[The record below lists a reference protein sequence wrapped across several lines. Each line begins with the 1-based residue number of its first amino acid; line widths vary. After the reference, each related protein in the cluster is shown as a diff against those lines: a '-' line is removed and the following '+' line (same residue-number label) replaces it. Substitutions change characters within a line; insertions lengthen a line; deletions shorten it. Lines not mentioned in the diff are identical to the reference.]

1 MNLTK
6 FSIRRPVTVFMSI
19 VIIILFGAVSLSKLP
34 LDLLPNFGLTYAA
47 VMTQYSGS
55 GPYEVENM
63 VTKPLE
69 DAIGSV
75 SNLKNITSQSQDGSS
90 VIMVEFEDGTDMD
103 FATLQMREKID
114 MVKGFLP
121 EGVSDPMVLKFDPSM
136 APILYISV
144 SSDMP
149 SEKLGSFVDDNIKQ
163 KIERVAGVASVS
175 VEGKDEREI
184 QVELMPEKLIG
195 YGVS

>member
-47 VMTQYSGS
+47 VMTQYNGS

-149 SEKLGSFVDDNIKQ
+149 SEKLGSFVDDNKSRKSRGWQ
-163 KIERVAGVASVS
+163 
-175 VEGKDEREI
+175 
-184 QVELMPEKLIG
+184 ELRL
-195 YGVS
+195 YQ

>member
-1 MNLTK
+1 
-6 FSIRRPVTVFMSI
+6 
-19 VIIILFGAVSLSKLP
+19 
-34 LDLLPNFGLTYAA
+34 
-47 VMTQYSGS
+47 
-55 GPYEVENM
+55 
-63 VTKPLE
+63 
-69 DAIGSV
+69 
-75 SNLKNITSQSQDGSS
+75 
-90 VIMVEFEDGTDMD
+90 MD

-136 APILYISV
+136 APRLYISV

-195 YGVS
+195 YGVSQSQIAGILQAENNNIPG

>member
-184 QVELMPEKLIG
+184 QVELMPEKLI
-195 YGVS
+195 

>member
-195 YGVS
+195 

>member
-69 DAIGSV
+69 DA
-75 SNLKNITSQSQDGSS
+75 
-90 VIMVEFEDGTDMD
+90 
-103 FATLQMREKID
+103 
-114 MVKGFLP
+114 
-121 EGVSDPMVLKFDPSM
+121 
-136 APILYISV
+136 
-144 SSDMP
+144 
-149 SEKLGSFVDDNIKQ
+149 
-163 KIERVAGVASVS
+163 
-175 VEGKDEREI
+175 
-184 QVELMPEKLIG
+184 
-195 YGVS
+195 

>member
-121 EGVSDPMVLKFDPSM
+121 EGVSDPMVLKFDPSL
-136 APILYISV
+136 AFPQELQDGCIHRLGNPDISNRNAHTHI
-144 SSDMP
+144 
-149 SEKLGSFVDDNIKQ
+149 FFRDN
-163 KIERVAGVASVS
+163 
-175 VEGKDEREI
+175 
-184 QVELMPEKLIG
+184 P
-195 YGVS
+195 